1 VGWET
6 GAELDTGYGGAVMSK
21 RFLRWVDTWI
31 EENIPPGAN
40 PDIESHEAKAKRLSE
55 KLFAEAAAAGFTS
68 LETEEERERVP
79 SLVLAAVSDSTD
91 FDINAYHLKSQLAQE
106 NEDGD

>member
-1 VGWET
+1 
-6 GAELDTGYGGAVMSK
+6 MSK

-40 PDIESHEAKAKRLSE
+40 PDIESHEARAKRLTE
-55 KLFAEAAAAGFTS
+55 KLFAEAAAANFTNY
-68 LETEEERERVP
+68 ETEEERERVVP
-79 SLVLAAVSDSTD
+79 LILAAVADSTD
-91 FDINAYHLKSQLAQE
+91 FDVDAYVLKTQLAQE